1 MRKLP
6 DRIQTHDPERAGN
19 GEREGGGGR
28 GEMKDSDS
36 SSDTSRREWSRA
48 AVPGLRDSVALS
60 GSVSVRYRYGYCW
73 YPHVR

>member
-1 MRKLP
+1 
-6 DRIQTHDPERAGN
+6 
-19 GEREGGGGR
+19 
-28 GEMKDSDS
+28 MKDSDS